1 MFLNE
6 IDDSGYIISRVSNDG
21 EDIQAMFVSYGD
33 AEILVDKLTA
43 ALQDKQHR
51 DDEIVIA
58 NERWLRENS

>member
-6 IDDSGYIISRVSNDG
+6 IDGAGYIISRVSNDG

-43 ALQDKQHR
+43 ALQDKQR
-51 DDEIVIA
+51 MDDERVLD